1 MQIEADRIGK
11 LALLAAMTTRDE
23 EEILKTFVSEKCQN
37 FKLAVTFIS
46 GSRDKVMETVT
57 KSAVGCALQNN
68 IVRANGVEIHAVMH
82 ATLEAIGGI
91 TNHLIDANLKLKM
104 SIVSDGKWVAVA
116 LYGDSAIHPL
126 TNHERAGLGVMN
138 L

>member
-1 MQIEADRIGK
+1 MQIQADRIGK
-11 LALLAAMTTRDE
+11 LAMLAAMTSRE
-23 EEILKTFVSEKCQN
+23 EEETLKALVAEKHTN
-37 FKLAVTFIS
+37 IKLAVTFIY
-46 GSRDKVMETVT
+46 GKRNKIMDTIT

-68 IVRANGVEIHAVMH
+68 IVRANGIDIHAVMH

-91 TNHLIDANLKLKM
+91 TNHLIDASLKLKM
-104 SIVSDGKWVAVA
+104 SIVSDGNWVAVA

-126 TNHERAGLGVMN
+126 TNHERAGLGIMN

>member
-1 MQIEADRIGK
+1 MEIEANRIGK
-11 LALLAAMTTRDE
+11 LALLAAMTSRE
-23 EEILKTFVSEKCQN
+23 EEEKLKALVLEKQPN
-37 FKLAVTFIS
+37 VKLAVTFIS
-46 GSRDKVMETVT
+46 GTRNKIMDTIT

-68 IVRANGVEIHAVMH
+68 IVAADGVHIHAVMH

-91 TNHLIDANLKLKM
+91 TNHLIESSLKLKM

-126 TNHERAGLGVMN
+126 TNHERAGLGIMN